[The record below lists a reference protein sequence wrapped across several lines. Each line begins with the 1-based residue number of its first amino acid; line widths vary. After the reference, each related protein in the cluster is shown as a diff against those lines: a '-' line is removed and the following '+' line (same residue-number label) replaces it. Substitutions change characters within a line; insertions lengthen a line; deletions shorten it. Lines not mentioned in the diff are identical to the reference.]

1 MSNQMQASSISG
13 AASAAKDDIS
23 PQYPSLPPPARSK
36 PWLGIIPNATNQ
48 DGDGAVFEEDGYT
61 LAIVEFD
68 DQGVCYNRRQM
79 IAFATAL
86 ERFQGQKPIVIVFT
100 HGWRHDG
107 RSDDGNLTDFRLL
120 LKQTAIDGGGRP
132 VFGIFVA
139 WRGLSW
145 CGPAPVELS
154 SFWGR
159 KGAALRVA
167 LGSVREL
174 FGRLRGFREAERDA
188 GHAPLLVIIGHS
200 FGGLIVYSAV
210 AQSLIEAAATQ
221 EGKIIPSFADLVL
234 LVNPAFEAAR
244 YLPIFQQIDG
254 RHNFAAG
261 QPPIFVAVTAY
272 NDLATKLA
280 FLAGVLFTSWGQST
294 RRGTRERQA
303 LLKTIGHLDWMQ
315 THELSTPSVK
325 LRATRQPRIS
335 LWPEQI
341 ARRQRVVTGM
351 PELDFPLGARL
362 TLLPKR
368 DLHNPYWVVGAT
380 PTVVDGHN
388 GIFGRVFVDFVFHLV
403 ASHVAQQAG

>member
-1 MSNQMQASSISG
+1 MLPSSIGG
-13 AASAAKDDIS
+13 AASVAKDDIS
-23 PQYPSLPPPARSK
+23 PQYPSLPPPARPK
-36 PWLGIIPNATNQ
+36 PWLGIIPNAANQ
-48 DGDGAVFEEDGYT
+48 DGGGAVFEEGGYT
-61 LAIVEFD
+61 LAILEFD
-68 DQGVCYNRRQM
+68 DQGVCYDRRQM

-86 ERFQGQKPIVIVFT
+86 ERFQGRKPIVIVFT

-120 LKQTAIDGGGRP
+120 LRQTAIDAGGRP

-145 CGPAPVELS
+145 CGPTPVELS

-174 FGRLRGFREAERDA
+174 FGRLRGFRETERDA

-221 EGKIIPSFADLVL
+221 GGKIISSFADLVL
-234 LVNPAFEAAR
+234 LINPAFEAAR
-244 YLPIFQQIDG
+244 YLPIFQQVDG
-254 RHNFAAG
+254 RHNFAAD

-272 NDLATKLA
+272 NDRATKLA

-294 RRGTRERQA
+294 RPGTRERQA
-303 LLKTIGHLDWMQ
+303 LLSTIGHLDWMQ
-315 THELSTPSVK
+315 THELSAPSLK
-325 LRATRQPRIS
+325 LRAGKQARIA
-335 LWPEQI
+335 PHPGQI
-341 ARRQRVVTGM
+341 TRRQRVVTGQ
-351 PELDFPLGARL
+351 PELEFPLGARL
-362 TLLPKR
+362 ALLQNR
-368 DLHNPYWVVGAT
+368 DLDNPFWIVGAT
-380 PTVVDGHN
+380 PMVVDGHN
-388 GIFGRVFVDFVFHLV
+388 GIFGYVFVDFVFHLV
-403 ASHVAQQAG
+403 ASHVAQQPG